1 MLSCQH
7 DDRHDEPAQPR
18 ARHPRA
24 DGERTRAAILRAAAS
39 LATVDGLEGLSI
51 GNLAAATGMSKSGL
65 YAHFGSKQEL
75 QLATV
80 DEAERILTAE
90 VVQPAL
96 AARPGL
102 AQLAAACEAYFSYVQ
117 RRVFPGG
124 CFFAATALEM
134 GTRPGPVKDRVA
146 AIYSGFTALLASFAA
161 TALEQHELP
170 AREDPD
176 RLAFELHAI
185 LLAADTKFVLH
196 DDPAVLDL
204 ARQVVR
210 QRLGLDDGRSAGER
224 HAPPGSARN
233 AASVL
238 AVLRHAA
245 ASPPCRAPGSAPP
258 PAPVMTP

>member
-1 MLSCQH
+1 MTSGGANQSI
-7 DDRHDEPAQPR
+7 RPR
-18 ARHPRA
+18 RQLRA
-24 DGERTRAAILRAAAS
+24 DGARTRDAILRTAAS

-51 GNLAAATGMSKSGL
+51 GNLATATGISKSGL

-80 DEAERILTAE
+80 EKAQQILDAE
-90 VVQPAL
+90 VIQPAL

-102 AQLAAACEAYFSYVQ
+102 AQLEAACEAFLSYVQ

-134 GTRPGPVKDRVA
+134 GTRPGPVRERVA
-146 AIYSGFTALLASFAA
+146 AIQSDFTAMLRAFAV

-170 AREDPD
+170 APEDPD

-185 LLAADTKFVLH
+185 LLGADTKLVLH
-196 DDPAVLDL
+196 DDPAILDL

-210 QRLGLDDGRSAGER
+210 QRLGLHNGGKVGDS
-224 HAPPGSARN
+224 
-233 AASVL
+233 
-238 AVLRHAA
+238 
-245 ASPPCRAPGSAPP
+245 
-258 PAPVMTP
+258 